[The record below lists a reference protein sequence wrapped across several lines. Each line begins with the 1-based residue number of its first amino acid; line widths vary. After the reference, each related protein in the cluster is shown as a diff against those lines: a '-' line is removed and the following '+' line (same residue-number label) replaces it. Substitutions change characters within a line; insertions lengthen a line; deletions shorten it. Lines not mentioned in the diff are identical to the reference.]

1 MLAHTYRF
9 TLRNECGQTLA
20 QNNATVTGRRF
31 KWAAGTKSYDD
42 ETTEYTMDDAG
53 GLADGSYDNGA
64 TRDNDDSGAE
74 LWDGGDFVL
83 TITAPASA
91 SGEFYLYYDV
101 STDGGTDWPTNGYGR
116 LVAVIAFTSSG
127 TKSTEFCL

>member
-20 QNNATVTGRRF
+20 QNNATVTARKF
-31 KWAAGTKSYDD
+31 KWSAGTKSYDASED
-42 ETTEYTMDDAG
+42 TDYTMDDAG
-53 GLADGSYDNGA
+53 GLADGSYDNGS
-64 TRDNDDSGAE
+64 TVDNSSD

-83 TITAPASA
+83 SITAPASA